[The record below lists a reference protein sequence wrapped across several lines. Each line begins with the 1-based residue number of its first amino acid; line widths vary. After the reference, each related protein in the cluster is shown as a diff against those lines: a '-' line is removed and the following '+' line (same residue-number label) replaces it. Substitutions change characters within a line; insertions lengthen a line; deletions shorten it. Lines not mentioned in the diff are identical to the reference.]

1 MMPSP
6 SKWEP
11 AAVHA
16 TSNQRHVREVRT
28 RGAALAVVEAL
39 LLPYLSLF
47 LCKKTIRSCG
57 VAEKRCASRSAACGA
72 QRRMTRGD
80 GRGRTQQDQC
90 RKGQWSWVGSAL

>member
-28 RGAALAVVEAL
+28 RGTALAVVEAL
-39 LLPYLSLF
+39 LLPCLSLF

-57 VAEKRCASRSAACGA
+57 VAEKCCARGSAACGT

-80 GRGRTQQDQC
+80 GRGRTQQDQY
-90 RKGQWSWVGSAL
+90 RKEKSSWVVSAL